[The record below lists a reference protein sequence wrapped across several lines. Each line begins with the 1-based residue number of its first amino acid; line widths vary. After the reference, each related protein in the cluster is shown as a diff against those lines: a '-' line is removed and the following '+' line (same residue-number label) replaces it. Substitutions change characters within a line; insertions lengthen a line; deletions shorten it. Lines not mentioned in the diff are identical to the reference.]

1 MFFWFT
7 PRSYRR
13 PPPAA
18 QRGGYDPDH
27 GLFRVPGVKAL
38 PRKKPLHLRNG
49 GTDVPLTGRCRLT
62 AYTAAHDVG
71 KAINPELCRGQVG
84 SALQQGMGLVFCEQ
98 VKIDPKTGQP
108 LNATLQRYHVARAYD
123 FPHIETVL
131 VEYGSPEGPYGA
143 KSIGESCFVPVA
155 PALLAA
161 VNDALQTD
169 LTTLPLTPEKIIRA
183 VQEKRKEA
191 SL

>member
-1 MFFWFT
+1 M
-7 PRSYRR
+7 
-13 PPPAA
+13 
-18 QRGGYDPDH
+18 
-27 GLFRVPGVKAL
+27 
-38 PRKKPLHLRNG
+38 
-49 GTDVPLTGRCRLT
+49 
-62 AYTAAHDVG
+62 
-71 KAINPELCRGQVG
+71 
-84 SALQQGMGLVFCEQ
+84 QQGMGLVFCEQ
-98 VKIDPKTGQP
+98 VKIDPKTGQT
-108 LNATLQRYHVARAYD
+108 LNATMQRYHVARACD

-131 VEYGSPEGPYGA
+131 VENGSPEGPYGA